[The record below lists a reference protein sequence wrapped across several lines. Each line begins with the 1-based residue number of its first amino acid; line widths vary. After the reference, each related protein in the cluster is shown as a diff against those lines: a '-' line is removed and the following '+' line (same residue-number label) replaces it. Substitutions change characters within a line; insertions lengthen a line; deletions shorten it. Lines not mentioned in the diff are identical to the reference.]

1 MDQYFNQVGNYSF
14 NIESVLNSAGNI
26 DGDKLAKAQRK
37 LCLVII
43 LSEDSPSS
51 EEKAQYFNFF
61 MNASGLRAKEL
72 SAFSIEP
79 SVVSQW
85 RSGRTNISKQSWELI
100 RGVFYRFFKNNKL
113 TTFSHLTDG
122 RNVYDVAEAII
133 KEAS

>member
-1 MDQYFNQVGNYSF
+1 MDQYFNQVGKYSF
-14 NIESVLNSAGNI
+14 KVESVLNFAGNI
-26 DGDKLAKAQRK
+26 DGDKLAKEQRK

-43 LSEDSPSS
+43 LSENSPDP
-51 EEKAQYFNFF
+51 EDRAQYFNFF

-113 TTFSHLTDG
+113 TTFSHLTEG
-122 RNVYDVAEAII
+122 KNIYDLAESLI